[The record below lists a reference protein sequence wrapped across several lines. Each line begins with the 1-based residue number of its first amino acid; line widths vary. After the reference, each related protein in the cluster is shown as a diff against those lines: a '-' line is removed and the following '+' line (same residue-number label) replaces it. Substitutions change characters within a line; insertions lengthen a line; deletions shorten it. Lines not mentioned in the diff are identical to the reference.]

1 MNYRVTLQNYKEDKY
16 YAKVVRAV
24 GEILQE
30 SRVVR
35 VIDVFVKR
43 GQLSEA
49 NLKRWKSGQVPY
61 LEAVIQCNWSKA
73 DRINKILSFHAHD
86 LNLAKSND
94 FIKYKGKYLRFTK
107 SGIKKAE
114 ERYARQYSVIGK
126 VNPHAKNSV

>member
-16 YAKVVRAV
+16 YPKMVRVV

-35 VIDVFVKR
+35 VADVLTKM
-43 GQLSEA
+43 GQLSDV
-49 NLKRWKSGQVPY
+49 NLKRWRAGQVPY
-61 LEAVIQCNWSKA
+61 LEAVIHCNLSKA

-86 LNLAKSND
+86 LNLGKSND
-94 FIKYKGKYLRFTK
+94 FVKYKGRTLRYTK

-126 VNPHAKNSV
+126 VNPYANI